1 MKNLA
6 RILITALAL
15 WITTLIVGGSGQ
27 KGIWVQSLGDDF
39 AGLAFTFIVVAL
51 IFALVNMTLG
61 AVVRFVSFPLRVL
74 TLGLFSLLINGLM
87 LLVVG
92 GISNLIGFGL
102 KVDGFWWAVLGAIIL
117 SIATTIL
124 NAILGVSKKR

>member
-1 MKNLA
+1 
-6 RILITALAL
+6 
-15 WITTLIVGGSGQ
+15 
-27 KGIWVQSLGDDF
+27 
-39 AGLAFTFIVVAL
+39 
-51 IFALVNMTLG
+51 MTLG